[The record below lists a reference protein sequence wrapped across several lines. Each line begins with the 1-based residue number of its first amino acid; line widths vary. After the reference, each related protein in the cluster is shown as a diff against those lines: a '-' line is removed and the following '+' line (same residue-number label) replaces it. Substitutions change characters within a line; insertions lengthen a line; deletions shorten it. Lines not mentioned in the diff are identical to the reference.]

1 MVNDQGILS
10 IGKDIPVVGD
20 GGSITI
26 PSGSI
31 MQIAED
37 GAIYTQVPGT
47 QFLNQ
52 VGKLKLVNPNTNNL
66 VRAEDGLFDLPG
78 EQAASDSRVKV
89 VQGSFEQS
97 NVNPTMAMVQM
108 IGQSRLFDLNTRSI
122 TMADQ
127 NARSATTLLSLS
139 RS

>member
-1 MVNDQGILS
+1 
-10 IGKDIPVVGD
+10 
-20 GGSITI
+20 
-26 PSGSI
+26 
-31 MQIAED
+31 
-37 GAIYTQVPGT
+37 
-47 QFLNQ
+47 
-52 VGKLKLVNPNTNNL
+52 

-89 VQGSFEQS
+89 VQGAFEQS
-97 NVNPTMAMVQM
+97 NVNPTMAMVQI